1 MAHYFFNCNSLK
13 NYYSEDQTQFRSWIP
28 HMVNNFFNQEV
39 VNPDG
44 FLNCKINELKL
55 GNQR

>member
-1 MAHYFFNCNSLK
+1 
-13 NYYSEDQTQFRSWIP
+13 
-28 HMVNNFFNQEV
+28 MVNKYYYFNQEV